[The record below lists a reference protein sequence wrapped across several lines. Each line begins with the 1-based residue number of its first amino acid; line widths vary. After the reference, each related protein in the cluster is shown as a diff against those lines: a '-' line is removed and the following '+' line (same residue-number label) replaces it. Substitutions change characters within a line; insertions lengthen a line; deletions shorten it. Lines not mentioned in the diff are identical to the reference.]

1 MTEHP
6 SSTSDSPPPESARP
20 AAKKAQQPEIAS
32 FVLSEPWQTNCFVIR
47 FPGSEDPTA
56 CWCIDVGAQPEPM
69 IEHLRK
75 HSLKVSAIVLTHAHV
90 DHIAGV
96 RDLLE
101 AIGEAPIWIHRD
113 EQEWLLDASL
123 NLSDAAGMPST
134 TPAAARLLEHD
145 DQLSLVDSC
154 APWRVIHVPGHSP
167 GSVALHHADSRVL
180 IGGDALFAGSV
191 GRTDLP
197 GANPEQLANSIRE
210 QLYTLPDR
218 TLVLPGHG
226 EATTIGHE
234 KTSNP
239 FVRG

>member
-1 MTEHP
+1 MTEHA
-6 SSTSDSPPPESARP
+6 STDSASTKP
-20 AAKKAQQPEIAS
+20 AAKSQEPEIAS

-47 FPGSEDPTA
+47 FPGSDNPTA
-56 CWCIDVGAQPEPM
+56 CWCVDVGAKPEPM

-90 DHIAGV
+90 DHLAGV

-101 AIGEAPIWIHRD
+101 AIGEVPIWIHRD
-113 EQEWLLDASL
+113 EQEWLLDPSL
-123 NLSDAAGMPST
+123 NLSEAAGMPST

-167 GSVALHHADSRVL
+167 GSVALHHPDSGVL

-197 GANPEQLANSIRE
+197 GANPEQLSNSIRE
-210 QLYTLPDR
+210 QLYTLPDQ

-226 EATTIGHE
+226 EATTIGQE
-234 KTSNP
+234 KASNP